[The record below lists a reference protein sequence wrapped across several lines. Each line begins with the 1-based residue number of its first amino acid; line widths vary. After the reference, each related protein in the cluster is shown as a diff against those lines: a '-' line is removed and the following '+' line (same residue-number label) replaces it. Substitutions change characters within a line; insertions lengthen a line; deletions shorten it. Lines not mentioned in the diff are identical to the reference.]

1 MSTIEIMWLKEYT
14 KNSEP
19 IKSGNEIDAE
29 MKKKYAHEVHQTLDK
44 YITRDKPR

>member
-14 KNSEP
+14 KNSES
-19 IKSGNEIDAE
+19 IKSRNEIDAE
-29 MKKKYAHEVHQTLDK
+29 MKKYAYEVHQTLGK

>member
-14 KNSEP
+14 KNSES
-19 IKSGNEIDAE
+19 IKSGNEIDAG
-29 MKKKYAHEVHQTLDK
+29 MKKKDAYEVHQTLGK